1 MPTFKEQ
8 QSMLTEAQHQ
18 LAVWEALYKFLDE
31 QFISRNGNTPKK
43 AIMAHDCLIQVVPE
57 DILEEVLKSLA
68 QEKIA
73 PLQQTIDSINNQEV
87 VVMSAGDN

>member
-8 QSMLTEAQHQ
+8 QKMLTEAQHQ

-31 QFISRNGNTPKK
+31 NFIARNGNTPKK
-43 AIMAHDCLIQVVPE
+43 AIMAHDCLVQVVPE
-57 DILEEVLKSLA
+57 DTLEEILRSLA

-73 PLQQTIDSINNQEV
+73 PLQQAIVDINNQEV
-87 VVMSAGDN
+87 VIMSAGEN

>member
-8 QSMLTEAQHQ
+8 QKMLTDAQHQ
-18 LAVWEALYKFLDE
+18 LAVWEALYRFLDE
-31 QFISRNGNTPKK
+31 NFIARNGNTPKK

-57 DILEEVLKSLA
+57 DTLEEILKSLA

-73 PLQQTIDSINNQEV
+73 PLQQVINSINDQEV
-87 VVMSAGDN
+87 VVMPAGEN